1 MSGRHRKPKTSAVT
15 VAKIAFTGAVLGG
28 SGLTLAGQASAASDA
43 EWDQVAR
50 CESGGNWAINT
61 GNGYQGGL
69 QFTPGTWIASGGGQ
83 YAPAAHLATK
93 EQQIAVAERVLAQ
106 QGRGAWPVCGGPLSG
121 ATPRNVPSGAPAPA
135 DAPLDNPELNGV
147 ATTPPDAPPPAP
159 IPALDAPLAPPPEQA
174 ALVDTALQSPAPA
187 DPPIAVPEP
196 AAPEPADAPI
206 AVNEPADPEF
216 APAPADAPLDNP
228 ELNAAPTPPADG
240 PLDNPEL
247 NDVAAPPSDA
257 PPPAPIPALDAPLAP
272 PPEQAALVDTA
283 LQSPAPADAPIAVP
297 EPAAPEPADAPLAPP
312 PEQAVLVDTALQS
325 PADAPIAVAEPG
337 NWDFA
342 PAPQNQREAWALH
355 FAESF
360 VGTPYS
366 QANRNDCSGAAS
378 QLINV
383 TLGQDPRSSFMSTQ
397 TAPQWLGSR
406 GFVMGDG
413 PPGTLRVG
421 WYNHGA
427 APNDGHMAITL
438 PDGTHAES
446 GGSHGT
452 FELGGSAAGADDSE
466 FDHHA
471 YLPIDDTYPQ
481 GQANGMP
488 SSG

>member
-135 DAPLDNPELNGV
+135 DAPLDNPELN
-147 ATTPPDAPPPAP
+147 
-159 IPALDAPLAPPPEQA
+159 
-174 ALVDTALQSPAPA
+174 
-187 DPPIAVPEP
+187 
-196 AAPEPADAPI
+196 
-206 AVNEPADPEF
+206 
-216 APAPADAPLDNP
+216 
-228 ELNAAPTPPADG
+228 AAPTPPADG

-247 NDVAAPPSDA
+247 NDVAAPPYDA

-466 FDHHA
+466 FDHHT

>member
-121 ATPRNVPSGAPAPA
+121 ATPRNVPSAAPAPA

-174 ALVDTALQSPAPA
+174 ALVDSALQS
-187 DPPIAVPEP
+187 
-196 AAPEPADAPI
+196 PADAPI
-206 AVNEPADPEF
+206 AVA
-216 APAPADAPLDNP
+216 
-228 ELNAAPTPPADG
+228 
-240 PLDNPEL
+240 
-247 NDVAAPPSDA
+247 
-257 PPPAPIPALDAPLAP
+257 
-272 PPEQAALVDTA
+272 
-283 LQSPAPADAPIAVP
+283 
-297 EPAAPEPADAPLAPP
+297 EPAALEPADAPLAPP

-421 WYNHGA
+421 WYNHGD

-438 PDGTHAES
+438 PDGRHAES
-446 GGSHGT
+446 GGTHGT

-471 YLPIDDTYPQ
+471 YLSIDDTYPQ

>member
-69 QFTPGTWIASGGGQ
+69 QFVPGTWIASGGGQ
-83 YAPAAHLATK
+83 YAPAAQLATK
-93 EQQIAVAERVLAQ
+93 EQQIAVAERVLAH

-135 DAPLDNPELNGV
+135 DAPLDNPELN
-147 ATTPPDAPPPAP
+147 AAPPPDAPPPAL
-159 IPALDAPLAPPPEQA
+159 IPALDAPLAPA
-174 ALVDTALQSPAPA
+174 
-187 DPPIAVPEP
+187 
-196 AAPEPADAPI
+196 
-206 AVNEPADPEF
+206 
-216 APAPADAPLDNP
+216 
-228 ELNAAPTPPADG
+228 
-240 PLDNPEL
+240 
-247 NDVAAPPSDA
+247 
-257 PPPAPIPALDAPLAP
+257 
-272 PPEQAALVDTA
+272 
-283 LQSPAPADAPIAVP
+283 
-297 EPAAPEPADAPLAPP
+297 

-325 PADAPIAVAEPG
+325 PAPADAAIAVAEPG

-342 PAPQNQREAWALH
+342 PAPENQREAWALH

-421 WYNHGA
+421 WYNHGD

-438 PDGTHAES
+438 PDGRHAES
-446 GGSHGT
+446 GGTHGT

-471 YLPIDDTYPQ
+471 YLSIDDTYPQ

>member
-135 DAPLDNPELNGV
+135 DAPLDNPELNGI

-187 DPPIAVPEP
+187 DP
-196 AAPEPADAPI
+196 
-206 AVNEPADPEF
+206 
-216 APAPADAPLDNP
+216 
-228 ELNAAPTPPADG
+228 
-240 PLDNPEL
+240 
-247 NDVAAPPSDA
+247 
-257 PPPAPIPALDAPLAP
+257 
-272 PPEQAALVDTA
+272 
-283 LQSPAPADAPIAVP
+283 PIAVP

-366 QANRNDCSGAAS
+366 QALRNDCSGAAS

>member
-15 VAKIAFTGAVLGG
+15 VAKLAFTGAVLGG

-69 QFTPGTWIASGGGQ
+69 QFMPGTWIASGGGQ

-121 ATPRNVPSGAPAPA
+121 ATPRNVPSG
-135 DAPLDNPELNGV
+135 
-147 ATTPPDAPPPAP
+147 
-159 IPALDAPLAPPPEQA
+159 
-174 ALVDTALQSPAPA
+174 
-187 DPPIAVPEP
+187 
-196 AAPEPADAPI
+196 
-206 AVNEPADPEF
+206 

>member
-83 YAPAAHLATK
+83 YAPAAQLATK

-147 ATTPPDAPPPAP
+147 ARRRRMPRRRTDPGVGRTACSGS
-159 IPALDAPLAPPPEQA
+159 EQA
-174 ALVDTALQSPAPA
+174 VLVDTAVHVDRRPR
-187 DPPIAVPEP
+187 
-196 AAPEPADAPI
+196 DAPI
-206 AVNEPADPEF
+206 AVAEPGARTR
-216 APAPADAPLDNP
+216 ARSADA
-228 ELNAAPTPPADG
+228 

-257 PPPAPIPALDAPLAP
+257 RRR
-272 PPEQAALVDTA
+272 QHRSRRWTRAA
-283 LQSPAPADAPIAVP
+283 
-297 EPAAPEPADAPLAPP
+297 

-342 PAPQNQREAWALH
+342 PAPENQRETWALH

>member
-69 QFTPGTWIASGGGQ
+69 QFMPGTWIASGGGQ

-135 DAPLDNPELNGV
+135 DAPLDNPELNGI
-147 ATTPPDAPPPAP
+147 ATTPP
-159 IPALDAPLAPPPEQA
+159 
-174 ALVDTALQSPAPA
+174 
-187 DPPIAVPEP
+187 
-196 AAPEPADAPI
+196 
-206 AVNEPADPEF
+206 
-216 APAPADAPLDNP
+216 
-228 ELNAAPTPPADG
+228 
-240 PLDNPEL
+240 
-247 NDVAAPPSDA
+247 DA

>member
-69 QFTPGTWIASGGGQ
+69 QFMPGTWIASGGGQ

-121 ATPRNVPSGAPAPA
+121 ATPRNVPSAAPAPA

-147 ATTPPDAPPPAP
+147 ATTPP
-159 IPALDAPLAPPPEQA
+159 
-174 ALVDTALQSPAPA
+174 
-187 DPPIAVPEP
+187 
-196 AAPEPADAPI
+196 
-206 AVNEPADPEF
+206 
-216 APAPADAPLDNP
+216 
-228 ELNAAPTPPADG
+228 
-240 PLDNPEL
+240 
-247 NDVAAPPSDA
+247 DA

>member
-15 VAKIAFTGAVLGG
+15 VAKVAVTGAVLGG
-28 SGLTLAGQASAASDA
+28 SGLALAGQASAASDA

-83 YAPAAHLATK
+83 YAPAAQLATK
-93 EQQIAVAERVLAQ
+93 EQQIAVAERVLVN

-135 DAPLDNPELNGV
+135 DAPLDNPELNDV
-147 ATTPPDAPPPAP
+147 APPPPDAPPPAP

-174 ALVDTALQSPAPA
+174 VLVDTALQSPAPDA
-187 DPPIAVPEP
+187 PPVAAPEP

-206 AVNEPADPEF
+206 AVAEPADPDF

-228 ELNAAPTPPADG
+228 ELNAAPPPPADA

-247 NDVAAPPSDA
+247 NDVA

-272 PPEQAALVDTA
+272 PTEQAVLVDTA
-283 LQSPAPADAPIAVP
+283 LQSPAPADAAIAVP
-297 EPAAPEPADAPLAPP
+297 E
-312 PEQAVLVDTALQS
+312 

-342 PAPQNQREAWALH
+342 PAPENQPATWALH

-366 QANRNDCSGAAS
+366 QAKRNDCSGAAS

-421 WYNHGA
+421 WYNHGS

-452 FELGGSAAGADDSE
+452 FELGGSAAGAEDSE

-471 YLPIDDTYPQ
+471 YLPISDTYPQ

>member
-1 MSGRHRKPKTSAVT
+1 MSGRHRKPKTSATT
-15 VAKIAFTGAVLGG
+15 VAKIAYTGAVLGV
-28 SGLTLAGQASAASDA
+28 SGLALAGQASAASDA
-43 EWDQVAR
+43 EWDQVAH

-61 GNGYQGGL
+61 GDGYQGGL
-69 QFTPGTWIASGGGQ
+69 QFTPGTWIAHGGGQ
-83 YAPAAHLATK
+83 YAPAAQLATK
-93 EQQIAVAERVLAQ
+93 EQQIAVAERVLAH

-135 DAPLDNPELNGV
+135 DAPLDNPELNG
-147 ATTPPDAPPPAP
+147 AAPTPPDAPPPAP
-159 IPALDAPLAPPPEQA
+159 IPALDAPLAPAPEQA
-174 ALVDTALQSPAPA
+174 VLVDTAVQSPAPA
-187 DPPIAVPEP
+187 AAAIAVPES
-196 AAPEPADAPI
+196 AAPKPTDAPI
-206 AVNEPADPEF
+206 AVAEPGDSDF
-216 APAPADAPLDNP
+216 GPAPADAPLDNP
-228 ELNAAPTPPADG
+228 GLNGVAPTP
-240 PLDNPEL
+240 LD
-247 NDVAAPPSDA
+247 APVPSDA

-272 PPEQAALVDTA
+272 A
-283 LQSPAPADAPIAVP
+283 
-297 EPAAPEPADAPLAPP
+297 

-325 PADAPIAVAEPG
+325 PAPIAVAETG
-337 NWDFA
+337 
-342 PAPQNQREAWALH
+342 ALH

-366 QANRNDCSGAAS
+366 QASRNDCSGAAS

-383 TLGQDPRSSFMSTQ
+383 ALGQDPRASFMSTE

-421 WYNHGA
+421 WYNHGS
-427 APNDGHMAITL
+427 APNDGHMALTL

-452 FELGGSAAGADDSE
+452 FELGGSAAGAEYSE

-471 YLPIDDTYPQ
+471 YLPINATYPQ
-481 GQANGMP
+481 GQANGIP

>member
-196 AAPEPADAPI
+196 AAPEPADAP
-206 AVNEPADPEF
+206 
-216 APAPADAPLDNP
+216 
-228 ELNAAPTPPADG
+228 
-240 PLDNPEL
+240 
-247 NDVAAPPSDA
+247 
-257 PPPAPIPALDAPLAP
+257 
-272 PPEQAALVDTA
+272 
-283 LQSPAPADAPIAVP
+283 
-297 EPAAPEPADAPLAPP
+297 LAPP

>member
-69 QFTPGTWIASGGGQ
+69 QFMPGTWIASGGGQ

-147 ATTPPDAPPPAP
+147 ATTPP
-159 IPALDAPLAPPPEQA
+159 
-174 ALVDTALQSPAPA
+174 
-187 DPPIAVPEP
+187 
-196 AAPEPADAPI
+196 
-206 AVNEPADPEF
+206 
-216 APAPADAPLDNP
+216 
-228 ELNAAPTPPADG
+228 
-240 PLDNPEL
+240 
-247 NDVAAPPSDA
+247 DA

>member
-121 ATPRNVPSGAPAPA
+121 ATPRNVPSGARAPA
-135 DAPLDNPELNGV
+135 DAPLDNPELNGI
-147 ATTPPDAPPPAP
+147 ATTPP
-159 IPALDAPLAPPPEQA
+159 
-174 ALVDTALQSPAPA
+174 
-187 DPPIAVPEP
+187 
-196 AAPEPADAPI
+196 
-206 AVNEPADPEF
+206 
-216 APAPADAPLDNP
+216 
-228 ELNAAPTPPADG
+228 
-240 PLDNPEL
+240 
-247 NDVAAPPSDA
+247 DA

-378 QLINV
+378 QLIKV
-383 TLGQDPRSSFMSTQ
+383 K
-397 TAPQWLGSR
+397 SR
-406 GFVMGDG
+406 DVVYD
-413 PPGTLRVG
+413 VVV
-421 WYNHGA
+421 
-427 APNDGHMAITL
+427 
-438 PDGTHAES
+438 
-446 GGSHGT
+446 
-452 FELGGSAAGADDSE
+452 
-466 FDHHA
+466 
-471 YLPIDDTYPQ
+471 
-481 GQANGMP
+481 
-488 SSG
+488 

>member
-121 ATPRNVPSGAPAPA
+121 ATPRNVPLGAPAPA

-147 ATTPPDAPPPAP
+147 ATTPP
-159 IPALDAPLAPPPEQA
+159 
-174 ALVDTALQSPAPA
+174 
-187 DPPIAVPEP
+187 
-196 AAPEPADAPI
+196 
-206 AVNEPADPEF
+206 
-216 APAPADAPLDNP
+216 
-228 ELNAAPTPPADG
+228 
-240 PLDNPEL
+240 
-247 NDVAAPPSDA
+247 DA

>member
-69 QFTPGTWIASGGGQ
+69 QFMPGTWIASGGGQ

-187 DPPIAVPEP
+187 DP
-196 AAPEPADAPI
+196 
-206 AVNEPADPEF
+206 
-216 APAPADAPLDNP
+216 
-228 ELNAAPTPPADG
+228 
-240 PLDNPEL
+240 
-247 NDVAAPPSDA
+247 
-257 PPPAPIPALDAPLAP
+257 
-272 PPEQAALVDTA
+272 
-283 LQSPAPADAPIAVP
+283 PIAVP

>member
-147 ATTPPDAPPPAP
+147 ATTPP
-159 IPALDAPLAPPPEQA
+159 
-174 ALVDTALQSPAPA
+174 V
-187 DPPIAVPEP
+187 
-196 AAPEPADAPI
+196 
-206 AVNEPADPEF
+206 
-216 APAPADAPLDNP
+216 
-228 ELNAAPTPPADG
+228 DG

-247 NDVAAPPSDA
+247 NDVAAPPYDA

>member
-135 DAPLDNPELNGV
+135 DAPLDNPELNDV
-147 ATTPPDAPPPAP
+147 AATPPDAPPPAP

-174 ALVDTALQSPAPA
+174 
-187 DPPIAVPEP
+187 
-196 AAPEPADAPI
+196 
-206 AVNEPADPEF
+206 
-216 APAPADAPLDNP
+216 
-228 ELNAAPTPPADG
+228 
-240 PLDNPEL
+240 
-247 NDVAAPPSDA
+247 
-257 PPPAPIPALDAPLAP
+257 
-272 PPEQAALVDTA
+272 
-283 LQSPAPADAPIAVP
+283 
-297 EPAAPEPADAPLAPP
+297 
-312 PEQAVLVDTALQS
+312 VLVDTALQS
-325 PADAPIAVAEPG
+325 PAGRADRRRRARQLG
-337 NWDFA
+337 LRSRS
-342 PAPQNQREAWALH
+342 QNQREAWALH